1 MIQTKET
8 MQKTNYAS
16 NYQASYKSKLVNA
29 EEAMSVIKTGDKVV
43 VHSNCAV
50 PMRLIDALVLRKN
63 ELFNVEMIHVLSV
76 GKLPYLS
83 RDMEG
88 HFRHKSYFM
97 GADVRKA
104 VAEGDA
110 DFAPIFLFEYPLLFS
125 RGIIKPDV
133 ALIHVSP
140 PDEHGFCSYGVE
152 VGITKTSAEKSS
164 IVIAQVNPNMPR
176 TLGDSFI
183 HISKINYIV
192 ECDDPV
198 AELPQGERDLTP
210 EQEHIYSKIGE
221 YIANLIED
229 GSTLQMGI
237 GVIPDSVLQFLT
249 NKKDIGIHS
258 EMFSDGIIE
267 LVEKGILNNSRK
279 KIHPGKI
286 IAGFVL
292 GTRRLYDFIDNNPLI
307 EFHRQEYVNDPFV
320 IAQNTKMVAINSAIE
335 VDITGQVCSDSIGT
349 RLFSGFGGQ
358 VDFIRG
364 AARSEGGKPII
375 ALPSSTKD
383 GKISRIVPQLKPG
396 AGVVTSR
403 ADVHHVVTEYGE
415 VDLFGKSI
423 RERVKALISI
433 AHPQFRDELTA
444 YAKQQKYL

>member
-1 MIQTKET
+1 MVQTKEH

-16 NYQASYKSKLVNA
+16 NYQASYKSKLVSA
-29 EEAMSVIKTGDKVV
+29 EEAMSVVKSGDKIA

-50 PMRLIDALVLRKN
+50 PMRLIDALMLRKN
-63 ELFNVEMIHVLSV
+63 ELFDVEMIHVLSV
-76 GKLPYLS
+76 GKLPYLQK
-83 RDMEG
+83 DMEG

-97 GADVRKA
+97 GAEVRKA

-110 DFAPIFLFEYPLLFS
+110 DYAPIFLFEYPLLFA
-125 RGIIKPDV
+125 RGIIKPDI
-133 ALIHVSP
+133 ALIQVSP

-164 IVIAQVNPNMPR
+164 MVIAQVNPNMPR

-183 HISKINYIV
+183 HISKIKYIV
-192 ECDDPV
+192 ECDDPI

-210 EQEHIYSKIGE
+210 EQQNIYSRIGE

-249 NKKDIGIHS
+249 TKKDLGIHS

-349 RLFSGFGGQ
+349 KFFSGFGGQ

-364 AARSEGGKPII
+364 AAHSEGGRPII
-375 ALPSSTKD
+375 ALPSTTKD
-383 GKISRIVPQLKPG
+383 GKISRIVPSLKPG

-433 AHPQFRDELTA
+433 AHPEFRDELTA
-444 YAKQQKYL
+444 YAKQHKYI

>member
-1 MIQTKET
+1 MVQTKEH

-16 NYQASYKSKLVNA
+16 NYQASYKSKLVSA
-29 EEAMSVIKTGDKVV
+29 EEAMSVVKSGDKIA

-50 PMRLIDALVLRKN
+50 PMRLIDALMFRKN
-63 ELFNVEMIHVLSV
+63 ELFDVEMIHVLSV
-76 GKLPYLS
+76 GKLPYLQK
-83 RDMEG
+83 DMEG

-97 GADVRKA
+97 GAEVRKA

-110 DFAPIFLFEYPLLFS
+110 DYAPIFLFEYPLLFA
-125 RGIIKPDV
+125 RGIIKPDI
-133 ALIHVSP
+133 ALIQVSP

-164 IVIAQVNPNMPR
+164 MVIAQVNPNMPR

-183 HISKINYIV
+183 HISKIKYIV
-192 ECDDPV
+192 ECDDPI

-210 EQEHIYSKIGE
+210 EQQNIYSRIGE

-249 NKKDIGIHS
+249 TKKDLGIHS

-349 RLFSGFGGQ
+349 KFFSGFGGQ

-364 AARSEGGKPII
+364 AAHSEGGRPII
-375 ALPSSTKD
+375 ALPSTTKD
-383 GKISRIVPQLKPG
+383 GKISRIVPSLKPG

-433 AHPQFRDELTA
+433 AHPEFRDELTA
-444 YAKQQKYL
+444 YAKQHKYI